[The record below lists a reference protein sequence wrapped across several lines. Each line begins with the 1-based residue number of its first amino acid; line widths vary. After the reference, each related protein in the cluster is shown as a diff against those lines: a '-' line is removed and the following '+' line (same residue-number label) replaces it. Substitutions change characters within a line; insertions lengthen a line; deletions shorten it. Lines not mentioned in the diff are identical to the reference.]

1 MTKVILALM
10 ARIFDLL
17 FFDSVLL
24 SLINIFVIYFI
35 VSFFKILEELLLVSV
50 LHFFSTT
57 K

>member
-24 SLINIFVIYFI
+24 SSHKYICYLIA
-35 VSFFKILEELLLVSV
+35 SFFRFLEELLFVSV